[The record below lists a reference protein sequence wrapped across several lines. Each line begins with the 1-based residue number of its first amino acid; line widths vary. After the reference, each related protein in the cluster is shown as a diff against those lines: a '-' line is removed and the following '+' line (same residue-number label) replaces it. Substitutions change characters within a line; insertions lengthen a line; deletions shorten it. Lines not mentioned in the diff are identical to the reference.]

1 LASWSRWRRWPSR
14 SELCEQ
20 AGYQAAPVTPVAP
33 GPRAAVERPGRL
45 ASGRPT
51 PIRSQPDG
59 AYDFV
64 GIVMAKSAEGDA
76 AGGGAE
82 GDAAARLLAERDEV
96 EVIEQ
101 PSFLGHPRP

>member
-1 LASWSRWRRWPSR
+1 LASWSRWGRWPSR

-76 AGGGAE
+76 A
-82 GDAAARLLAERDEV
+82 ARLLAERDEV